1 MSSSLP
7 LENDAKDDEMAQD
20 NDIAMHGNHKTTSRP
35 RSRIAK
41 NVHGFAPIWFTWC
54 MNSGILGIL
63 THQSPYQ
70 FRGLKVI
77 STIFYLFDL
86 ACFVIFSGI
95 FIMRFVVYRSEAYN
109 ALISNQ
115 TNIMFCA
122 CWPIAWMTLTTLTS
136 LICSSASW
144 GQHAFTMVAFVMWW
158 IAVLWCLIIL
168 FWAFGVMFEQHK
180 AGKER
185 IPMGIIL
192 PAVSVSTAAITG
204 ALVVSESYGMSSRL
218 AVPIIVVSYM
228 LVGMG
233 TLLGLILTTYLFH
246 GYLSYGWPPPAQ
258 TATVFIFIGPMGQ
271 GSAALQELGRAARMF
286 FGEYGKGTFLQIE
299 SASAIQAMSDV
310 LALML
315 TGLGFI
321 WVGFGVYAMIR
332 QAVRRKL
339 AWNHSWNSII
349 FPTGTLVTSVSLFSV
364 GLDSP
369 ALRVIETI
377 MLILLIIVFLVNLTF
392 IVKRLSQGKM

>member
-1 MSSSLP
+1 
-7 LENDAKDDEMAQD
+7 
-20 NDIAMHGNHKTTSRP
+20 
-35 RSRIAK
+35 
-41 NVHGFAPIWFTWC
+41 
-54 MNSGILGIL
+54 
-63 THQSPYQ
+63 
-70 FRGLKVI
+70 
-77 STIFYLFDL
+77 
-86 ACFVIFSGI
+86 
-95 FIMRFVVYRSEAYN
+95 
-109 ALISNQ
+109 
-115 TNIMFCA
+115 
-122 CWPIAWMTLTTLTS
+122 
-136 LICSSASW
+136 
-144 GQHAFTMVAFVMWW
+144 
-158 IAVLWCLIIL
+158 
-168 FWAFGVMFEQHK
+168 
-180 AGKER
+180 
-185 IPMGIIL
+185 
-192 PAVSVSTAAITG
+192 
-204 ALVVSESYGMSSRL
+204 
-218 AVPIIVVSYM
+218 
-228 LVGMG
+228 
-233 TLLGLILTTYLFH
+233 
-246 GYLSYGWPPPAQ
+246 
-258 TATVFIFIGPMGQ
+258 
-271 GSAALQELGRAARMF
+271 MF